1 MYSTIRQDAKIPG
14 INKRNCSTIQPAVEN
29 GTFHTNPKR
38 KRGNEL
44 TPSLA
49 LRVSVIGNCGQYILP
64 AVENGTFHTNPKR
77 KRGNELTPSLARFGL
92 VSSATAA
99 SISARRD

>member
-1 MYSTIRQDAKIPG
+1 MSAVLPAIAACCHCPILTISCCFLVPRLCLGTHCLRGSASRSSFIL
-14 INKRNCSTIQPAVEN
+14 PAVEN

-49 LRVSVIGNCGQYILP
+49 LRVGVISN
-64 AVENGTFHTNPKR
+64 
-77 KRGNELTPSLARFGL
+77 RGEYMDQSFFSFNLLSKYA
-92 VSSATAA
+92 SSA
-99 SISARRD
+99 